1 MCCLLQ
7 VKQCP
12 NTQGIYMHHI
22 SKLDICSL
30 NEIKC
35 ATLYTLQIKTCQSSL
50 GNSLEMK
57 AYQIYE
63 MLKMM
68 HVKFR

>member
-1 MCCLLQ
+1 
-7 VKQCP
+7 
-12 NTQGIYMHHI
+12 MHQI
-22 SKLDICSL
+22 SKLDFCSL

-68 HVKFR
+68 LVKFR